1 MNTVYKLSY
10 SLVMWFRLALAAPFG
25 LLAALL
31 WFSGTA
37 VAKLAMLVAG
47 WGGHGPVRF
56 RCEL

>member
-1 MNTVYKLSY
+1 MK
-10 SLVMWFRLALAAPFG
+10 WFRLALAAPFG

-47 WGGHGPVRF
+47 WHGRGPVRF
-56 RCEL
+56 RCGL

>member
-1 MNTVYKLSY
+1 
-10 SLVMWFRLALAAPFG
+10 MWFRLALAAPFG

-31 WFSGTA
+31 WFSGT
-37 VAKLAMLVAG
+37 G

>member
-1 MNTVYKLSY
+1 M
-10 SLVMWFRLALAAPFG
+10 MWFRLALAAPFG

-31 WFSGTA
+31 WFSGTV